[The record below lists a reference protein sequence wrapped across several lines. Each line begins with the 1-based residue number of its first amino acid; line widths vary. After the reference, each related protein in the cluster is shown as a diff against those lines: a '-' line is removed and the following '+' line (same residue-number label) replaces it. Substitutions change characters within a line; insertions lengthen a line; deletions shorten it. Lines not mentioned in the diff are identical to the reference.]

1 MKDNSK
7 HINISNNVSKLIYI
21 YFVIQEGRERAARTL
36 GCGSE
41 GRRLECYSRQDW
53 KTLTV
58 HPDYRRERFRRRK
71 ARIGHRLS
79 HAVAQDTMGL

>member
-1 MKDNSK
+1 MNDNSK
-7 HINISNNVSKLIYI
+7 YINISNNVSKLIYI
-21 YFVIQEGRERAARTL
+21 YFVIQEGRSRAVRAL

-41 GRRLECYSRQDW
+41 GRKLESYSNQDW

-71 ARIGHRLS
+71 ERIGQRLS
-79 HAVAQDTMGL
+79 HAVAQDTIGL